1 MSCEPTR
8 IVSDRREGVK
18 ATHLGYSKLH
28 EKHVIFA
35 KTGTPKLS
43 LRCKKH
49 CVRPMKLQGESDE
62 VQALLTNCS
71 QIQW

>member
-8 IVSDRREGVK
+8 IASDRREGVK
-18 ATHLGYSKLH
+18 AAHLGYSNLH
-28 EKHVIFA
+28 EKHVILA

-62 VQALLTNCS
+62 VTGVIDEL
-71 QIQW
+71 